1 MEYSLRQGYG
11 KSMAI
16 LVLGKLVST
25 TYNWHQGPYQSHMTS
40 HNISLVPH
48 MLFGRWGSWDLR
60 KY

>member
-25 TYNWHQGPYQSHMTS
+25 TYNLGIKDHARV
-40 HNISLVPH
+40 I
-48 MLFGRWGSWDLR
+48 
-60 KY
+60 